1 MSKRVPPPIATLQ
14 PPVWAGSAPAS
25 ETAVVDRHV
34 PGVASPAPA
43 RAPPR
48 RRARRQARPG
58 RARRRREAAAAIL
71 ERPRFRRAWAAIE
84 YTETFLVAERVGD
97 GEAHHDPTLC
107 YLCDPTATLGL
118 ALPRAVAYATAALF
132 QIENGE
138 HADAEFFADWD
149 EFRRERGRPRRTDRR
164 GRRRRRRRAT
174 ICWPFSRGSSTA
186 VCFDYALPHVRQWQA
201 TELGRT
207 DVDRLVA
214 DLTIEAERYWLADG
228 SLGKTRKNGFNS
240 TRL

>member
-25 ETAVVDRHV
+25 DTAVLIDTFQAWRRQHLRALRLGDELAVKR
-34 PGVASPAPA
+34 A
-43 RAPPR
+43 RAGLGD
-48 RRARRQARPG
+48 ARD
-58 RARRRREAAAAIL
+58 AAAAIL

-149 EFRRERGRPRRTDRR
+149 EFRRERGVRVVPIAEVPASPEARDDLLAFLAWELD
-164 GRRRRRRRAT
+164 G
-174 ICWPFSRGSSTA
+174 